1 VTGPVTKPTLLS
13 VILGATVDVTL
24 LANGARRLLA
34 ERRFSLS
41 RTIVAGLAGQAL
53 TSTIF
58 FALASGW
65 HIGAHRPSLAYGVV
79 LGFAALSWACGLL
92 LAMAILVT
100 WQAFIP
106 AGTVP
111 PPATW
116 PRRLRSRAARSRR
129 YWQIVRIFTRCG
141 VRPLG
146 RGPRSV
152 SLARSLTEALD
163 RSGAVFVKFGQALS
177 TRRDLLPPE
186 FTSEL
191 GRLQDRVSPLPWA
204 QIERVLSEEL
214 GGTSMFAEI
223 DTNPLASASI
233 AQVHAATLR
242 TGERVVVKVLRPGV
256 TSLVERDLDI
266 IVRLA
271 RRTQARVGWAKAI
284 GVVQL
289 SEGFAAALREELD
302 FRLEAG
308 NLAAVHAANGATAG
322 SDGIVIP
329 RAHHDLSTRRVL
341 VMERL
346 DGQALSKAAPADCDR
361 ERLARALLDSLL
373 RQIVV
378 DGVFHADPHP
388 GNILLLDDGRI
399 GLIDFGAVGRLD
411 AGLRA
416 ALQRLMLAIERRD
429 PVAMTDALLEV
440 TARPDDLDE
449 QALERS
455 VGALLVRHLASGR
468 PPDATMF
475 ADLFRLVTRHELAV
489 PAEFMATFR
498 ALSTLEG
505 GLTLLAPGFDIV
517 AEAERFGQAQLAGRL
532 RPASLKDAAA
542 DEIVAL
548 LPMLRRLP
556 RRVDRIAAAVE
567 GGRLS
572 VNVRVLADE
581 RDRKTITGWIQLG
594 VLTVLA
600 ATAGGMAVAL
610 LALKGGPAMTPTISL
625 YQFLAYCLLVVCALL
640 ALRVL
645 AAVFRT
651 GP

>member
-1 VTGPVTKPTLLS
+1 MTIPTLLS
-13 VILGATVDVTL
+13 FILGATVDVML
-24 LANGARRLLA
+24 LAYGARRLLA

-58 FALASGW
+58 TAMASGW
-65 HIGAHRPSLAYGVV
+65 HLGARQPSPAYGAV

-116 PRRLRSRAARSRR
+116 PRSLRSRAARSRR
-129 YWQIVRIFTRCG
+129 YWQIVRIFARCG

-163 RSGAVFVKFGQALS
+163 RSGVVFVKFGQALS
-177 TRRDLLPPE
+177 TRRDLLPAE

-204 QIERVLSEEL
+204 QIERVLGEEL
-214 GGTSMFAEI
+214 GGTAMFAEI
-223 DTNPLASASI
+223 DTDPLASASI

-242 TGERVVVKVLRPGV
+242 TGERVVLKVLRPGV
-256 TSLVERDLDI
+256 ASLVERDLDI
-266 IVRLA
+266 IARLA
-271 RRTQARVGWAKAI
+271 RRTGARVGWARAI
-284 GVVQL
+284 GVVNL
-289 SEGFAAALREELD
+289 AEGFAAALREELD
-302 FRLEAG
+302 FRVEAG
-308 NLAAVHAANGATAG
+308 NLAAVGAAAST
-322 SDGIVIP
+322 DGIVIP
-329 RAHHDLSTRRVL
+329 RAYHDLSTRRVL

-346 DGQALSKAAPADCDR
+346 DGQALSKATPADCDR
-361 ERLARALLDSLL
+361 ERLARDLLDSLL

-388 GNILLLDDGRI
+388 GNIMLLTDGRL

-411 AGLRA
+411 SGLRA
-416 ALQRLMLAIERRD
+416 ALQRLMLAIDRRD

-455 VGALLVRHLASGR
+455 VGGRTVRPGPAGRAPGASLAEGHGDRRDRSPAPDAASATPPGGQDRGRGRGRAAQRERQGAGRRAGPEDHHRLGPAGRADHPRGHRGRHGGGTAGAEGR
-468 PPDATMF
+468 PGHDRGDQP
-475 ADLFRLVTRHELAV
+475 V
-489 PAEFMATFR
+489 PVPGLLPAGHLR
-498 ALSTLEG
+498 AAG
-505 GLTLLAPGFDIV
+505 APCARRGVPHRPV
-517 AEAERFGQAQLAGRL
+517 AR
-532 RPASLKDAAA
+532 ASSAAA
-542 DEIVAL
+542 
-548 LPMLRRLP
+548 RCR
-556 RRVDRIAAAVE
+556 
-567 GGRLS
+567 G
-572 VNVRVLADE
+572 
-581 RDRKTITGWIQLG
+581 
-594 VLTVLA
+594 
-600 ATAGGMAVAL
+600 
-610 LALKGGPAMTPTISL
+610 
-625 YQFLAYCLLVVCALL
+625 
-640 ALRVL
+640 
-645 AAVFRT
+645 
-651 GP
+651 

>member
-1 VTGPVTKPTLLS
+1 VTIPTLLS
-13 VILGATVDVTL
+13 FILGATVDVTL
-24 LANGARRLLA
+24 LAYGARRLLA

-53 TSTIF
+53 TSAIF
-58 FALASGW
+58 FAMASGW
-65 HIGAHRPSLAYGVV
+65 HLGAHRPSPGYGVV

-116 PRRLRSRAARSRR
+116 PRSLRSRAARSRR

-163 RSGAVFVKFGQALS
+163 RSGVVFVKFGQAMS

-204 QIERVLSEEL
+204 QIERVLDEEL
-214 GGTSMFAEI
+214 GGTGMFTEI
-223 DTNPLASASI
+223 DTDPLASASI

-266 IVRLA
+266 IARLA
-271 RRTQARVGWAKAI
+271 RRTEARVGWARAI
-284 GVVQL
+284 GVVNL
-289 SEGFAAALREELD
+289 AEGFAAALR
-302 FRLEAG
+302 
-308 NLAAVHAANGATAG
+308 
-322 SDGIVIP
+322 
-329 RAHHDLSTRRVL
+329 
-341 VMERL
+341 
-346 DGQALSKAAPADCDR
+346 
-361 ERLARALLDSLL
+361 
-373 RQIVV
+373 
-378 DGVFHADPHP
+378 
-388 GNILLLDDGRI
+388 
-399 GLIDFGAVGRLD
+399 
-411 AGLRA
+411 
-416 ALQRLMLAIERRD
+416 
-429 PVAMTDALLEV
+429 EV

-468 PPDATMF
+468 APDATMF

-489 PAEFMATFR
+489 PPEFVATFR

-517 AEAERFGQAQLAGRL
+517 TEAERFGQAQLAGRL
-532 RPASLKDAAA
+532 APASLKDAAA
-542 DEIVAL
+542 EEIVAL

-581 RDRKTITGWIQLG
+581 RDRKVITGWIQLG
-594 VLTVLA
+594 VLTILA

-610 LALKGGPAMTPTISL
+610 LALKGGPAMTATISL
-625 YQFLAYCLLVVCALL
+625 YQFLGYCLLVICALL

>member
-1 VTGPVTKPTLLS
+1 MTGPVTIPTVLS
-13 VILGATVDVTL
+13 FILGATVDVAL
-24 LANGARRLLA
+24 LAYGARRLLA

-53 TSTIF
+53 TSAIF
-58 FALASGW
+58 TAMASGW
-65 HIGAHRPSLAYGVV
+65 HLGAHGPSPAYGVV

-111 PPATW
+111 PPASW
-116 PRRLRSRAARSRR
+116 PRSLRSRAARSRR

-146 RGPRSV
+146 RAPQGARSV
-152 SLARSLTEALD
+152 ALARSLTEALD
-163 RSGAVFVKFGQALS
+163 QSGVVFVKFGQALS

-204 QIERVLSEEL
+204 QIERVLGEEL
-214 GGTSMFAEI
+214 GGTGVFTEI
-223 DTNPLASASI
+223 DTDPLASASI
-233 AQVHAATLR
+233 AQVHAATLH

-266 IVRLA
+266 IARLA
-271 RRTQARVGWAKAI
+271 RRAEVRMGWARAI
-284 GVVQL
+284 GVAKL
-289 SEGFAAALREELD
+289 AEGFAAALREELD
-302 FRLEAG
+302 FRVEAG
-308 NLAAVHAANGATAG
+308 NLAAVGAAAN

-329 RAHHDLSTRRVL
+329 RAYHDLSTRRVL
-341 VMERL
+341 VMELL
-346 DGQALSKAAPADCDR
+346 DGQALSKATPADCDR
-361 ERLARALLDSLL
+361 ERLARELLDSLL

-378 DGVFHADPHP
+378 EGVFHADPHP
-388 GNILLLDDGRI
+388 GNILLLTDGRLA
-399 GLIDFGAVGRLD
+399 LIDFGSVGRLD
-411 AGLRA
+411 SGLRA
-416 ALQRLMLAIERRD
+416 ALQRLMLAIDRRD

-468 PPDATMF
+468 APDATMF

-489 PAEFMATFR
+489 PPEFLATFR

-532 RPASLKDAAA
+532 DPASLKDAAA
-542 DEIVAL
+542 DEVVAL
-548 LPMLRRLP
+548 LPLLRRLP

-572 VNVRVLADE
+572 ANIRVLADE
-581 RDRKTITGWIQLG
+581 RDRKVITGWVQLG
-594 VLTVLA
+594 VLAVLA

-610 LALKGGPAMTPTISL
+610 LALKGGPAMTETISV
-625 YQFLAYCLLVVCALL
+625 YQFLGYCLLVICALL